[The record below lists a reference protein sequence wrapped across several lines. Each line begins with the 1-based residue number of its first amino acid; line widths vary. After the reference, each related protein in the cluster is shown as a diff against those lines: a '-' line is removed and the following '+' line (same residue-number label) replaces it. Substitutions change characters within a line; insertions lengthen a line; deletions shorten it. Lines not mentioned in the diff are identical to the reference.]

1 MIKFISKVF
10 LFIFVVFSMFSQAG
24 LIETDLTTKNYIT
37 YKNIDWAWASPVSIE
52 IFGSNNILKAA
63 DTHEGWREIDA
74 DELLILKNE
83 LTIADFTAKDE
94 FGVEYIIQAVEYWN
108 TYFTHVDQANFEAGK
123 ISLNLVTDPGS
134 SLRFYETFYVR
145 DVKVPE
151 PSSIMIFSI
160 ALIALSMRKRIAK

>member
-1 MIKFISKVF
+1 MIKFISKVS
-10 LFIFVVFSMFSQAG
+10 LFIFVVFSMSSQAG

-52 IFGSNNILKAA
+52 TFGSNILKAA
-63 DTHEGWREIDA
+63 DTHEGWRSIDEE
-74 DELLILKNE
+74 ELFILQNE

-108 TYFTHVDQANFEAGK
+108 TYFTHVDQANFEADK
-123 ISLNLVTDPGS
+123 ISLNMVTDSGS

-145 DVKVPE
+145 DVQVPE
-151 PSSIMIFSI
+151 PSTIMIFAI
-160 ALIALSMRKRIAK
+160 ALIALSMRKRVAK